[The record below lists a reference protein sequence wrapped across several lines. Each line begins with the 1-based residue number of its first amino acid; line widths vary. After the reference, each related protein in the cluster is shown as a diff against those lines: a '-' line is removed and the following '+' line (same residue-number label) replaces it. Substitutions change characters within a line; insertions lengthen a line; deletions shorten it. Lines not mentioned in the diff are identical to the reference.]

1 MFRKK
6 DDAHSTNDSAAP
18 EETAYEDNWY
28 RSLKAL
34 AEQRDDDPT
43 PLQADPP
50 VTAAVEAPAPVE
62 APGEAPVEPPVEPT
76 VEPRAAEGQP
86 VDVPGEPGGE
96 PEEFE
101 TRAGRLLERLRTLQ
115 SLGDTERASE
125 PEEPSGHS

>member
-1 MFRKK
+1 MAMFRKK

-43 PLQADPP
+43 PAQAEPP
-50 VTAAVEAPAPVE
+50 VTAPVEAAALVEAPAPVE
-62 APGEAPVEPPVEPT
+62 ASVEPG
-76 VEPRAAEGQP
+76 AAESQP
-86 VDVPGEPGGE
+86 VDVPGEHGGE

-101 TRAGRLLERLRTLQ
+101 TRAGRLL
-115 SLGDTERASE
+115 
-125 PEEPSGHS
+125 

>member
-62 APGEAPVEPPVEPT
+62 AP
-76 VEPRAAEGQP
+76 VEPRAAEAQP